1 MRLLYFCCVVFL
13 GAGLAVANAKMDLR
27 APQQPTPSIKPGKVA
42 MYSTL
47 EVVPDPRASEARLQI
62 TQSALN
68 ELRAEN
74 RGAGP
79 QAFTAFVGQ
88 SQTRTLIGGLF
99 MFVALSTA
107 GVLLARKVRGT
118 TLSQTS
124 KAILAAV
131 LLGGLIGTAAI
142 ITRANAGPP
151 GSYRWR
157 NLPQSLT
164 QGKPMAAGV
173 EIEIVPESEMSGV
186 RFRLIVPITNPK
198 PGEE

>member
-1 MRLLYFCCVVFL
+1 
-13 GAGLAVANAKMDLR
+13 MDIR
-27 APQQPTPSIKPGKVA
+27 APVPEPTPTIKPGKVA

-74 RGAGP
+74 KGIGP
-79 QAFTAFVGQ
+79 QAFTMFAGQ
-88 SQTRTLIGGLF
+88 SQTRTIIGGLF

-107 GVLLARKVRGT
+107 GVLLARKVRAT
-118 TLSQTS
+118 SLSQTP

-131 LLGGLIGTAAI
+131 FLGGLIGAAAI

-151 GSYRWR
+151 GAYRWY

-164 QGKPMAAGV
+164 QGKSISAGIEV
-173 EIEIVPESEMSGV
+173 EIIPESEMSGA
-186 RFRLIVPITNPK
+186 RFRLIVPIPDPK
-198 PGEE
+198 PGEQ